1 MEGIGEWRIDPN
13 RITPTRG
20 GLYPSHEIGRGQRTY
35 RQSLKAHWSV
45 GGRGGPYPSVKSI
58 RRTLGTVRAPPS
70 SVRFNLLGEHSSK
83 ELSFSLDRSKLFER
97 RILWRC
103 RPTIAAVDLVHSDEV
118 PKCLNVSKLL
128 LVNCLNCLKLFGSYR
143 KIRSLIVWQVLSGF
157 LNWKLNFLI

>member
-70 SVRFNLLGEHSSK
+70 SVQLRFNLLGEHSSK

-103 RPTIAAVDLVHSDEV
+103 RPTTPSIWFTLMK
-118 PKCLNVSKLL
+118 KCLNVSKLL

-143 KIRSLIVWQVLSGF
+143 KIRSLIVLSGF

>member
-45 GGRGGPYPSVKSI
+45 GGRRGPYPSVKSI
-58 RRTLGTVRAPPS
+58 RRTLGTAPLLCPTSIQSSGRAFVKGIIILP
-70 SVRFNLLGEHSSK
+70 
-83 ELSFSLDRSKLFER
+83 RSIET
-97 RILWRC
+97 LWKTNTLTM
-103 RPTIAAVDLVHSDEV
+103 PADHAVDLVHSDEV

-128 LVNCLNCLKLFGSYR
+128 LVNCLNCLKLFGHFIGR
-143 KIRSLIVWQVLSGF
+143 FVL
-157 LNWKLNFLI
+157 